1 MTQHFFTDYALKPE
15 ILRAIDEIGY
25 VNPTPIQQKTIPHI
39 LENDRDVVG
48 LAQTGTGK
56 TAAFSLPILH
66 KIEADNFK
74 VQALILCP
82 TRELCLQ
89 IATDV
94 EKYTRY
100 LSGVSCVAI
109 YGGASINNQIKLLK
123 RNPQI
128 IIGTPGRTLD
138 LIKRRQLKL
147 NELRYLVLDEA
158 DEMLSMGFQDDLNE
172 ILETSPNEKQTLLF
186 SATFPGAIAGISK
199 KYLNNPVQISVVK
212 KNESTAQVTHSYYMV
227 HERDRYAALKR
238 VIDLYPHMYAIIFCR
253 TRQETRDIAS
263 KLEQDGYNSDTLHG
277 DLTQDARDR
286 VTDRFRNKQ
295 FKLLIATDVAARG
308 LDVKDLTH
316 VINYNLPDET
326 EVYVHRSGRTGR
338 AGKLG
343 ESVCI
348 INAKEQ
354 YKIKQIEKLTGKIM
368 EHKAVPTVSDI
379 FQKQLFVYL
388 NKVEEAVSDEQLDA
402 FLPSINSKLA
412 WMTKEELIKKFMAV
426 EFHRFTNYYKNAQDI
441 NVQHKDNSRGRDERR
456 GKEGRNDESSNNY
469 IKFVINAGA
478 AQKVSPEFLIRF
490 LNNQFKKK
498 RFKIGKIDVQKHR
511 TIFDVDDQIAPFI
524 EQAFDEVSIGG
535 HDVKAQRV

>member
-1 MTQHFFTDYALKPE
+1 MSTNPFFADYPLKPE
-15 ILRAIDEIGY
+15 LLRAIDELAY
-25 VNPTPIQQKTIPHI
+25 VHPTPIQQKTIPHI
-39 LENDRDVVG
+39 IESNRDIVG

-66 KIEADNFK
+66 HMDTEAFS

-89 IATDV
+89 IAGDI
-94 EKYTRY
+94 EKYSKY
-100 LSGVSCVAI
+100 LTGLKSVAI

-147 NELRYLVLDEA
+147 NQLRFLVLDEA

-172 ILETSPNEKQTLLF
+172 ILETSPSEKQTLLF
-186 SATFPGAIAGISK
+186 SATFPPEIARISK
-199 KYLNNPVQISVVK
+199 KYLNDPVQISVVK

-238 VIDLYPHMYAIIFCR
+238 IIDINPHMYAIIFCR
-253 TRQETRDIAS
+253 TRQETRDIAT

-295 FKLLIATDVAARG
+295 FRLLIATDVAARG

-343 ESVCI
+343 ESICI
-348 INAKEQ
+348 INAKEL
-354 YKIKQIEKLTGKIM
+354 YKIKQLEKLTGKTV
-368 EHKAVPTVSDI
+368 ELKTVPTVSDV
-379 FQKQLFVYL
+379 FQKQLFVFL
-388 NKVEEAVSDEQLDA
+388 NKVEETVADEQLDE
-402 FLPSINSKLA
+402 FLPSIYSKLE
-412 WMTKEELIKKFMAV
+412 WMSKEELIKKFMSL

-441 NVQHKDNSRGRDERR
+441 NVQHKDIHK
-456 GKEGRNDESSNNY
+456 GKESRKDQASSNY
-469 IKFVINAGA
+469 VKFVINAGS
-478 AQKVSPEFLIRF
+478 AQKVNPEFLIRF
-490 LNNQFKKK
+490 LNNQLKKK

-511 TIFDVDDQIAPFI
+511 TFFDVDEQIAPYIAEVF
-524 EQAFDEVSIGG
+524 EEVSIGG
-535 HDVKAQRV
+535 HDVKAQRI

>member
-1 MTQHFFTDYALKPE
+1 MTPSFFTDYPLKPE

-66 KIEADNFK
+66 KTDPNLFK

-89 IATDV
+89 ITGDI
-94 EKYTRY
+94 EKYTKY

-138 LIKRRQLKL
+138 LIKRKQLKL
-147 NELRYLVLDEA
+147 NELRFLVLDEA

-172 ILETSPNEKQTLLF
+172 ILETSPEEKQTLLF

-199 KYLNNPVQISVVK
+199 KYLNDPIQISVVK
-212 KNESTAQVTHSYYMV
+212 KNESTAQVSHSYYMV

-238 VIDLYPHMYAIIFCR
+238 VIDLNPHMYAIIFCR
-253 TRQETRDIAS
+253 TRQETRDIAT

-295 FKLLIATDVAARG
+295 FKQLIATDVAARG

-343 ESVCI
+343 ESICI
-348 INAKEQ
+348 INGKES
-354 YKIKQIEKLTGKIM
+354 YKIKQIEKLTGKTL

-388 NKVEEAVSDEQLDA
+388 NKVEEAVCDEQLDE
-402 FLPSINSKLA
+402 FLPAIISKLS
-412 WMTKEELIKKFMAV
+412 WMTKEDLIKKFMAV

-441 NVQHKDNSRGRDERR
+441 NVHS
-456 GKEGRNDESSNNY
+456 KESTRKSKEPAKSDQGIQY
-469 IKFVINAGA
+469 VKFVINAGA
-478 AQKVSPEFLIRF
+478 SQKVSPEFLIRF
-490 LNNQFKKK
+490 LNKELKKQ
-498 RFKIGKIDVQKHR
+498 RFKIGKIDVQKNR
-511 TIFDVDDQIAPFI
+511 TFFDVDDQIAPYI
-524 EQAFDEVSIGG
+524 EQVFDEVSIGG
-535 HDVKAQRV
+535 HDVKAQRI